1 MKSFVRRFYRT
12 IRRGLGSSYPASQRY
27 SNLHSQFEHARMIV
41 LFYYIA
47 SVYFSAD
54 ILTGIGETV
63 KTTKDWDFLW
73 PLYWVDPEY
82 ASIQLRIV
90 GTLCFLSSLLAAMF
104 HRILA
109 IRILFSALF
118 LLAAT
123 VTNSWAGINHPY
135 HAWFWISVVLIFL
148 PGESH
153 KRQKYPSRTHMMSY
167 TTTFVM
173 AQVMLFLFYSM
184 SGFWKIGAGIRA
196 VVRGED
202 GAFSLQGLTYTLADR
217 IVQTDTDPLL
227 ANFFIENYFLTWLG
241 YLAIMYIQ
249 FTAIAAAVR
258 PRLHRLWGILLILF
272 HLGTWLL
279 MEIFFISHVLLLVM
293 FFVVSPFRPEK
304 FELRKTLADF
314 PLVGRL
320 VPLFTRDSSSRS
332 SAANVTR

>member
-12 IRRGLGSSYPASQRY
+12 IRRGLGSSNPAPQRY
-27 SNLHSQFEHARMIV
+27 ANLHSHFEHARMIV

-54 ILTGIGETV
+54 ILVGIGETV
-63 KTTKDWDFLW
+63 KTTQDWDFLW

-90 GTLCFLSSLLAAMF
+90 GTLCFVSSLLAAVF
-104 HRILA
+104 HRVLA
-109 IRILFSALF
+109 IRILFCAFF
-118 LLAAT
+118 LLAST

-135 HAWFWISVVLIFL
+135 HAWFWISFVLIFL

-153 KRQKYPSRTHMMSY
+153 ERQKYPSRAHMRSY

-184 SGFWKIGAGIRA
+184 SGFWKIAIGIRA
-196 VVRGED
+196 VIKGED
-202 GAFSLQGLTYTLADR
+202 GAFSFQGLAYNLADR
-217 IVQTDTDPLL
+217 IVQTDTNPLL
-227 ANFFIENYFLTWLG
+227 ANFFIENYVLTWFG

-249 FTAIAAAVR
+249 FTAIAVAVR
-258 PRLHRLWGILLILF
+258 PRLHWLWGMLIILF

-279 MEIFFISHVLLLVM
+279 MEIFFIHHVLLLLM
-293 FFVVSPFRPEK
+293 FFVFSPFRPGK
-304 FELRKTLADF
+304 IELRKTLEDL
-314 PLVGRL
+314 PILGRL
-320 VPLFTRDSSSRS
+320 IPLFTKGFPSRS
-332 SAANVTR
+332 SGPNVTG